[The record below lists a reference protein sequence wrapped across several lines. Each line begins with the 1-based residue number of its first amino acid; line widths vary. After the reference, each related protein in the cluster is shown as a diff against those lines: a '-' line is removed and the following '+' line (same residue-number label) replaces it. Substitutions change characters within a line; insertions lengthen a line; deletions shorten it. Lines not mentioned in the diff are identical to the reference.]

1 MKDDF
6 ETIID
11 LFSLEAE
18 EKEKRLDE
26 IFRLSI
32 AFIDKYKHIQQ
43 EGTEKERE
51 AISKKLSIL
60 REKISVETKASE
72 ASLSLSSKEIK
83 ELSNDE
89 KNFTKEQWELLQKT
103 KVALSKEQMELSA
116 KKKLSLEQ
124 GLKKASNSSGPKK
137 KSKRGSSSWL
147 KS

>member
-60 REKISVETKASE
+60 REKISIETKASE

-89 KNFTKEQWELLQKT
+89 KNFTKDQWELLQKT
-103 KVALSKEQMELSA
+103 KVALSKEQMELST
-116 KKKLSLEQ
+116 KRKLSLEQ
-124 GLKKASNSSGPKK
+124 GLKKATPPSGPKK
-137 KSKRGSSSWL
+137 KSKRGSSPWL